1 MSVCRV
7 FSDFVRISGGFRLL
21 LKASGDQVCLVVCGQ
36 EFVSLRQTEYRY
48 GNMSMIGLTDTQL
61 RIVMDA
67 SASLEPERRA
77 VRPPLL
83 I

>member
-1 MSVCRV
+1 MSVCRM
-7 FSDFVRISGGFRLL
+7 SSPTSLGLSGGFRLL
-21 LKASGDQVCLVVCGQ
+21 PSGDQVCLVVCGQ

-48 GNMSMIGLTDTQL
+48 GNMSKIGLTDTQL